1 MDRVG
6 TRRLSA
12 EPEVTAP
19 ARRVAAILA
28 ANRHLA
34 LTGCGSFDQ
43 EACERAAESQMLAEQ
58 NFGEL
63 AEEHAVA
70 HETNQDHDHSGNL
83 IAGARLAQRNG
94 AVIRRGCGW

>member
-12 EPEVTAP
+12 TTEVTLSIKV
-19 ARRVAAILA
+19 VAAILA
-28 ANRHLA
+28 ATLA
-34 LTGCGSFDQ
+34 LTGCSSYDQ

-58 NFGEL
+58 YFGEL

-70 HETNQDHDHSGNL
+70 HETNQDHDQLGNL
-83 IAGARLAQRNG
+83 IAGARLE
-94 AVIRRGCGW
+94 VILAEHETRRSC